1 MAQNQFSMDLNLKA
15 YPNQLTPDVDD
26 DYTVKVDTQ
35 STPLNLDDI
44 ARATAQRLGEEEVKV
59 KAALQVGMEVIAQ
72 AVASGFCVSTPLC
85 YAQPMATGVVMEHEL
100 SQPVDRDKVRV
111 YASFRQGTAVT
122 EALAQT
128 KLQLFLQPAATG
140 PYIAGMTSAF
150 YSEQTGT
157 GGAVTRV
164 PLPMEAGGMAVIT
177 GNGLKVVGTDPTV
190 GVTLTSVDNP
200 GTSYFIPASKISPNT
215 PKKLQFVLPAGVT
228 EGAWTVKVTTQYS
241 GSQFFTKE
249 PRSFTLP
256 RPVYVGL
263 APEEPGTGSDGG
275 SSGGNDNQEG
285 SPL

>member
-100 SQPVDRDKVRV
+100 SEPVDRDKVRV

-200 GTSYFIPASKISPNT
+200 GTSYFIPAANIPPNT
-215 PKKLQFVLPAGVT
+215 PKKLQFVLPAGAT

-241 GSQFFTKE
+241 GSQNLTKE

-256 RPVYVGL
+256 RPIYVGI
-263 APEEPGTGSDGG
+263 APDEPEEPGGSDTGG
-275 SSGGNDNQEG
+275 GGQSGN
-285 SPL
+285 PL

>member
-26 DYTVKVDTQ
+26 DYTVRVDTQ
-35 STPLNLDDI
+35 STPLDLDEI
-44 ARATAQRLGEEEVKV
+44 ARATAQRLGEEITKV
-59 KAALQVGMEVIAQ
+59 RSALQVGMAVMAQ

-100 SQPVDRDKVRV
+100 SQPVNRDKVRV
-111 YASFRQGTAVT
+111 YASFRQGSAVT
-122 EALAQT
+122 EALAQA

-150 YSEQTGT
+150 YAEQTGA

-164 PLPMEAGGMAVIT
+164 PLPMEAGDMAVIT
-177 GNGLKVVGTDPTV
+177 GNGLKVVGTDPSV
-190 GVTLTSVDNP
+190 GVTLTSVDDP
-200 GTSYFIPASKISPNT
+200 QKTFFIPAAKISPNT
-215 PKKLQFVLPAGVT
+215 PKKLQFSLPAGIT

-241 GSQFFTKE
+241 GSQYLTKQ

-263 APEEPGTGSDGG
+263 APDEPEQGGGQEGDGG
-275 SSGGNDNQEG
+275 QDE

>member
-26 DYTVKVDTQ
+26 DYTVRVDTQ
-35 STPLNLDDI
+35 STPLDLDDI
-44 ARATAQRLGEEEVKV
+44 ARATAQRLGEEITKV
-59 KAALQVGMEVIAQ
+59 RSALQVGMEVMAQ

-111 YASFRQGTAVT
+111 YASFRQGSAVT
-122 EALAQT
+122 EALAQA

-150 YSEQTGT
+150 YGEQTGA

-164 PLPMEAGGMAVIT
+164 PLPMEAGDMAVIT
-177 GNGLKVVGTDPTV
+177 GNGLKVVGTDPSV
-190 GVTLTSVDNP
+190 GVTLTSVDDP
-200 GTSYFIPASKISPNT
+200 QKTFFIPAAKISPNT
-215 PKKLQFVLPAGVT
+215 PKKLQFSLPAGIT

-241 GSQFFTKE
+241 GGNYQTKN
-249 PRSFTLP
+249 PRTFTLN
-256 RPVYVGL
+256 RPVYVGI
-263 APEEPGTGSDGG
+263 APEEPEQGGGTGGDGQ
-275 SSGGNDNQEG
+275 DE

>member
-1 MAQNQFSMDLNLKA
+1 MDLNLKA

-26 DYTVKVDTQ
+26 DYTVRVDTQ
-35 STPLNLDDI
+35 STPLDLDDI
-44 ARATAQRLGEEEVKV
+44 ARATAQRLGEEITKV
-59 KAALQVGMEVIAQ
+59 RSALQVGMEVMAQ

-111 YASFRQGTAVT
+111 YASFRQGSAVT
-122 EALAQT
+122 EALAQA

-150 YSEQTGT
+150 FNEQTGA

-164 PLPMEAGGMAVIT
+164 PLPMEAGDMAVIT
-177 GNGLKVVGTDPTV
+177 GNGLKVVGTDPSV
-190 GVTLTSVDNP
+190 GVTLTSVDDP
-200 GTSYFIPASKISPNT
+200 QKTLFIPAAKISPNT
-215 PKKLQFVLPAGVT
+215 PKKLQFSLPAGIT

-241 GSQFFTKE
+241 GSQYLTKQ

-263 APEEPGTGSDGG
+263 APDEPEQGGGQGGDGG
-275 SSGGNDNQEG
+275 QDE

>member
-26 DYTVKVDTQ
+26 DYTVRVDTQ
-35 STPLNLDDI
+35 STPLDLDDI
-44 ARATAQRLGEEEVKV
+44 ARATAQRLGEEITKV
-59 KAALQVGMEVIAQ
+59 RSALQVGMEVMAQ

-100 SQPVDRDKVRV
+100 SQPVNRDKVRV
-111 YASFRQGTAVT
+111 YASFRQGSAVT
-122 EALAQT
+122 EALAQA

-150 YSEQTGT
+150 YGEQTGA

-164 PLPMEAGGMAVIT
+164 PLPMEAGDMAVIT
-177 GNGLKVVGTDPTV
+177 GNGLKVVGTDPSV
-190 GVTLTSVDNP
+190 GVTLTSVDDP
-200 GTSYFIPASKISPNT
+200 QKTFFIPAAKISPNT
-215 PKKLQFVLPAGVT
+215 PKKLQFSLPAGIT

-241 GSQFFTKE
+241 GGNYQTKN
-249 PRSFTLP
+249 PRTFTLN

-263 APEEPGTGSDGG
+263 APEEPEQGGGTGGDGQ
-275 SSGGNDNQEG
+275 DE

>member
-44 ARATAQRLGEEEVKV
+44 ARATAQRLGEEEMKV

-122 EALAQT
+122 EALAQA

-249 PRSFTLP
+249 PRTFTLP
-256 RPVYVGL
+256 RPIYVGI
-263 APEEPGTGSDGG
+263 APDEPEEPGGSDTGG
-275 SSGGNDNQEG
+275 GGQSGT
-285 SPL
+285 PL

>member
-26 DYTVKVDTQ
+26 DYTVRVDTQ
-35 STPLNLDDI
+35 STPLDLDDI
-44 ARATAQRLGEEEVKV
+44 ARATAQRLGEEITKV
-59 KAALQVGMEVIAQ
+59 RSALQVGMEVMAQ

-111 YASFRQGTAVT
+111 YASFRQGSAVT
-122 EALAQT
+122 EALAQA

-150 YSEQTGT
+150 YGEQTGA

-164 PLPMEAGGMAVIT
+164 PLPMEAGDMAVIT
-177 GNGLKVVGTDPTV
+177 GNGLKVVGTDPSV
-190 GVTLTSVDNP
+190 GVTLTSVDDP
-200 GTSYFIPASKISPNT
+200 QKTFFIPAAKISPNT
-215 PKKLQFVLPAGVT
+215 PKKLQFSLPAGIT

-241 GSQFFTKE
+241 GSQYLTKQ

-263 APEEPGTGSDGG
+263 APDEPEQGGGQGGDGG
-275 SSGGNDNQEG
+275 QDE